1 MNFYSDIIIN
11 DAIDN
16 FPLENVIDFIEKFGE
31 DCFNLINRYAR
42 DQIQDIYTFN
52 VLSNTKNVVA
62 FHCID
67 NEFTIENCPSILVY
81 RKCKFKPT
89 KNLIRPADSHSS
101 WSMTDKEINPSPEG
115 TDLNLQRFK
124 NSVRYYI
131 LLACTKRKF
140 RNQGYASKLLDG
152 VIKRIKEETKQEN
165 AGNINSDIK
174 IILSSVEE
182 SVLFYES
189 YGFKWTRE
197 SITDHKMLMS
207 FERYQPDKEYFIME
221 LKI

>member
-1 MNFYSDIIIN
+1 MNFYSDIIII
-11 DAIDN
+11 DAIYN
-16 FPLENVIDFIEKFGE
+16 LPLENVIDFIEKFGE
-31 DCFNLINRYAR
+31 DCFNLINRYSR
-42 DQIQDIYTFN
+42 DNIQDMYTFN

-67 NEFTIENCPSILVY
+67 NDFTIENCPSILVY
-81 RKCKFKPT
+81 RKFKF
-89 KNLIRPADSHSS
+89 
-101 WSMTDKEINPSPEG
+101 
-115 TDLNLQRFK
+115 Q
-124 NSVRYYI
+124 NSIRYYI

-152 VIKRIKEETKQEN
+152 VIKRIKDEN
-165 AGNINSDIK
+165 QDNINFDIK
-174 IILSSVEE
+174 IILSSLEE

-197 SITDHKMLMS
+197 SITDHKMLMR
-207 FERYQPDKEYFIME
+207 FERYQPEKEYFIME